1 MTLET
6 IFFWQVC
13 AIDCIQKV
21 DAVRKNKIKGGCTM
35 KKVMSLLLVLILGFA
50 LMACGGDEET
60 GDVDLD
66 EAEGL
71 TAEIS
76 VQVEEDW
83 LPIYEAARDRVLED
97 NPDATINFIETPSFD
112 HLDVLDSTDPTNE
125 DVADLFAIPADR
137 IFGLY
142 QNDAL
147 AALDALELAD
157 RVGGFDDYEAGLGG
171 NFIINDEYMA
181 FPMNIETLINFANAA
196 NAEAA
201 GIDLSS
207 TIEFTELDYEDM
219 LVPVFNAWFGVAITN
234 SADVEFLGHDE
245 NGELYSDLTQDFAD
259 LDPEKQDVFEALFNY
274 WQAHHEAGT
283 DLWDTDA
290 AWGYMDSEFTTGGN
304 TSLRIEGPWSTG
316 NLSNQAGEGEDLEI
330 LNLGQ
335 VTVNGNPMAHWQG
348 GWGLVLN
355 ARVEMDEDKMLL
367 GHRMI
372 EEIMNTDYAVEFYQ
386 ASGKIMENVDASVY
400 ADSDQLSDTDI
411 EVITAVIESYN
422 EAPARPLF
430 TEWGQVWDT
439 WETALIS
446 WSSVNPS
453 NVEEAYEQIQASF
466 EAMMLNF

>member
-1 MTLET
+1 
-6 IFFWQVC
+6 
-13 AIDCIQKV
+13 
-21 DAVRKNKIKGGCTM
+21 M
-35 KKVMSLLLVLILGFA
+35 KKVMSLLLVLVLGFA
-50 LMACGGDEET
+50 LMACGGDDNGEN
-60 GDVDLD
+60 GDTDLD

-71 TAEIS
+71 TATIS

-125 DVADLFAIPADR
+125 DVADLYAIPADR

-171 NFIINDEYMA
+171 NFVINDEYMA
-181 FPMNIETLINFANAA
+181 FPMNIETLINFANTA
-196 NAEAA
+196 NADDL
-201 GIDLSS
+201 GIDLGSE
-207 TIEFTELDYEDM
+207 IEFTDLEPEEM
-219 LVPVFNAWFGVAITN
+219 LIPVFDAWFGVAFTN
-234 SADVEFLGHDE
+234 SAEIEFLAHDE
-245 NGELYSDLTQDFAD
+245 DGELYSDLTQDFAD
-259 LDPEKQDVFEALFNY
+259 LDPEKQAVFEALFEY

-283 DLWDTDA
+283 DLWDEEA
-290 AWGYMDSEFTTGGN
+290 AWGYMDAEFTTGGN
-304 TSLRIEGPWSTG
+304 TALRIEGPWSTG
-316 NLSNQAGEGEDLEI
+316 NLSSQAGDGEDLEI

-335 VTVNGNPMAHWQG
+335 VTINGNPMAHWQG

-355 ARVEMDEDKMLL
+355 SRIEMDEDQMLL

-372 EEIMNTDYAVEFYQ
+372 EEIMNTDYAVEFFE

-400 ADSDQLSDTDI
+400 TESDELSDTDK
-411 EVITAVIESYN
+411 EVIAAVIESYN

-430 TEWGQVWDT
+430 TEWRQVWDT
-439 WETALIS
+439 WKNAMLS
-446 WSSVNPS
+446 WSAVEPGTP
-453 NVEEAYEQIQASF
+453 EEAYQEIKASF
-466 EAMMLNF
+466 ESMMLNF

>member
-1 MTLET
+1 
-6 IFFWQVC
+6 
-13 AIDCIQKV
+13 
-21 DAVRKNKIKGGCTM
+21 M
-35 KKVMSLLLVLILGFA
+35 KKVLSLLLILILGFA
-50 LMACGGDEET
+50 LMACGGDDGN
-60 GDVDLD
+60 GDNGGTDLD

-71 TAEIS
+71 SATIS

-97 NPDATINFIETPSFD
+97 NPDATIEFIESPSFD

-157 RVGGFDDYEAGLGG
+157 QVGGFEDYEAGLGG

-181 FPMNIETLINFANAA
+181 FPMNIETLINFANTA
-196 NAEAA
+196 NAEEA

-207 TIEFTELDYEDM
+207 DIEFTELGHEEM
-219 LVPVFNAWFGVAITN
+219 LIPVFDAWFGVAVTN
-234 SADVEFLGHDE
+234 SAEIEFLAHDE
-245 NGELYSDLTQDFAD
+245 NDELYSDLTQDFD
-259 LDPEKQDVFEALFNY
+259 ELDPEKQAVFEALFNY

-283 DLWDTDA
+283 DLWDEEA

-304 TSLRIEGPWSTG
+304 TALRIEGPWSTG
-316 NLSNQAGEGEDLEI
+316 NLSSQAGEGEDLEI
-330 LNLGQ
+330 LPLSQ
-335 VTVNGNPMAHWQG
+335 VTINGNPMAHWQG

-355 ARVEMDEDKMLL
+355 ARIEMEDEQMQL
-367 GHRMI
+367 GHLMI
-372 EEIMNTDYAVEFYQ
+372 AEIMNTDYAVEFFE

-400 ADSDQLSDTDI
+400 TESDELSDTNK
-411 EVITAVIESYN
+411 EVIAAVIESYN
-422 EAPARPLF
+422 AAPARPLF

-439 WETALIS
+439 WKNAMLS
-446 WSSVNPS
+446 WSSVEPATA
-453 NVEEAYEQIQASF
+453 EEAYQEIQASF
-466 EAMMLNF
+466 EAMMQNF

>member
-1 MTLET
+1 
-6 IFFWQVC
+6 
-13 AIDCIQKV
+13 
-21 DAVRKNKIKGGCTM
+21 M
-35 KKVMSLLLVLILGFA
+35 KKVMSLLLVLVLGFA
-50 LMACGGDEET
+50 LMACGGDDDNGEN
-60 GDVDLD
+60 GGMDLD

-71 TAEIS
+71 TGSIS

-97 NPDATINFIETPSFD
+97 NPDATIEFIQTPSFD

-125 DVADLFAIPADR
+125 DVADLYAIPADR

-157 RVGGFDDYEAGLGG
+157 SVGGFADYEAGLGG
-171 NFIINDEYMA
+171 NFVINDEYMA
-181 FPMNIETLINFANAA
+181 FPMNIETLINFANTA
-196 NAEAA
+196 NAEDL
-201 GIDLSS
+201 GIDLGSE
-207 TIEFTELDYEDM
+207 IEFTDLEPEEM
-219 LVPVFNAWFGVAITN
+219 LIPVFDAWFGVAFTN

-245 NGELYSDLTQDFAD
+245 NDELYSDLTQDFAD
-259 LDPEKQDVFEALFNY
+259 LDPEKQAVFEALFDY

-283 DLWDTDA
+283 DLWDEEA

-304 TSLRIEGPWSTG
+304 TALRIEGPWSTG
-316 NLSNQAGEGEDLEI
+316 NLSSQAGDGEDLDI
-330 LNLGQ
+330 LPLSQ
-335 VTVNGNPMAHWQG
+335 VTINGNPMAHWQG

-355 ARVEMDEDKMLL
+355 SRIEMDEDQMLL

-372 EEIMNTDYAVEFYQ
+372 EEIMNTDYAVEFFE

-400 ADSDQLSDTDI
+400 TESDELSDTDK
-411 EVITAVIESYN
+411 EVIAAVIESYN

-439 WETALIS
+439 WKNGMLS
-446 WSSVNPS
+446 WSAVEPA
-453 NVEEAYEQIQASF
+453 NVEEAYQEIQASF
-466 EAMMLNF
+466 EAMMLNY

>member
-1 MTLET
+1 
-6 IFFWQVC
+6 
-13 AIDCIQKV
+13 
-21 DAVRKNKIKGGCTM
+21 M
-35 KKVMSLLLVLILGFA
+35 KKGLGLLLILVLGFA
-50 LMACGGDEET
+50 LMACGGDDNGDNGET
-60 GDVDLD
+60 DLD

-83 LPIYEAARDRVLED
+83 LPLYEAARDRVLED

-125 DVADLFAIPADR
+125 DVADLYAIPADR

-147 AALDALELAD
+147 AALNALELAD

-181 FPMNIETLINFANAA
+181 FPMNIETLINFANTA
-196 NAEAA
+196 NAADL
-201 GIDLSS
+201 GIDLGSD
-207 TIEFTELDYEDM
+207 IEFTDLDPEDM
-219 LVPVFNAWFGVAITN
+219 LIPVFDAWFGVAFTN
-234 SADVEFLGHDE
+234 SAEVEFLGHDE
-245 NGELYSDLTQDFAD
+245 DGELYSDLTQDFD
-259 LDPEKQDVFEALFNY
+259 ELDPEKQAVFEALFNY

-283 DLWDTDA
+283 DLWDEEA
-290 AWGYMDSEFTTGGN
+290 AWGYMDAEFTTGGN
-304 TSLRIEGPWSTG
+304 TALRIEGPWSTG
-316 NLSNQAGEGEDLEI
+316 NLSNQAGDGEDLDI
-330 LNLGQ
+330 LPLSQ
-335 VTVNGNPMAHWQG
+335 VTINGNPMAHWQG

-355 ARVEMDEDKMLL
+355 ARIEMDEDQMLL
-367 GHRMI
+367 GHLMI
-372 EEIMNTDYAVEFYQ
+372 EEIMNTDYAVEFFE

-400 ADSDQLSDTDI
+400 TDSDQLSDTDK
-411 EVITAVIESYN
+411 EVIAAVIESYN

-439 WETALIS
+439 WKNGMLS
-446 WSSVNPS
+446 WSSVNPA
-453 NVEEAYEQIQASF
+453 NAEEAYQEIKASF